1 MYKVITEMG
10 YSQSIKMFT
19 ALLLGGFGAFLVYQG
34 KTEAGMAAAGA
45 AATIATIQQDKKTDN
60 DDLEKL
66 RQEREILA
74 LENEIARLK
83 YIQEIH
89 KFDIDKEIYRLK
101 EIHELELKNR
111 DLELRLEMAER
122 EKQLALHNRGSNA
135 LLPPTS
141 PQNKD
146 NLLPDALP
154 ATTEPE
160 IVDNMDEES
169 HNKDN
174 DAHG

>member
-10 YSQSIKMFT
+10 YSQSIKIFT
-19 ALLLGGFGAFLVYQG
+19 ALFLGGFGAFLVYQG
-34 KTEAGMAAAGA
+34 KTEAGMAAVGA
-45 AATIATIQQDKKTDN
+45 AATVATIQKDN
-60 DDLEKL
+60 DDHREKL
-66 RQEREILA
+66 SQEREILA

-83 YIQEIH
+83 YIQETH
-89 KFDIDKEIYRLK
+89 QFDIEKEIYRLK

-111 DLELRLEMAER
+111 ELEFRLEMAER
-122 EKQLALHNRGSNA
+122 EKQLVLHNRESKA

-141 PQNKD
+141 PQRKD

-154 ATTEPE
+154 AATEPE
-160 IVDNMDEES
+160 IVDNMDKES